1 MILTSVGSKI
11 DHHIACKHYDE
22 KNTIHTCKSYYD
34 VLSMK
39 QKSNQQQI
47 QKNKAIKRILVV
59 DDEHDVSLVIRL
71 VLEESGFKVDSFTD
85 ASEALQNFTSGIYDL
100 VILDV
105 KMPAMS
111 GFSLHKKIRE
121 LDDKVTICF
130 LTAADEVYYEILK
143 KCYDNIDETCVIR
156 KPVDNDSLLRRIK
169 SFFLAD
175 GLK

>member
-1 MILTSVGSKI
+1 MILTSAGSKI
-11 DHHIACKHYDE
+11 AHLIARKDYDE
-22 KNTIHTCKSYYD
+22 KLITIRTCKSYYD
-34 VLSMK
+34 VISRE

-47 QKNKAIKRILVV
+47 QKNKSIKRILVV
-59 DDEHDVSLVIRL
+59 DDEYDVSLTMKL
-71 VLEESGFKVDSFTD
+71 VLEESGFEVDSFTD
-85 ASEALQNFTSGIYDL
+85 ASEALENFTTGLYDL

-143 KCYDNIDETCVIR
+143 KRYPNIDENCVIR

-169 SFFLAD
+169 SMF
-175 GLK
+175 

>member
-1 MILTSVGSKI
+1 MILTSAGSKI
-11 DHHIACKHYDE
+11 SHLIARKHYDE
-22 KNTIHTCKSYYD
+22 KITTIHMCKSYYD
-34 VLSMK
+34 VISRE

-47 QKNKAIKRILVV
+47 QKNKRIKRILVV
-59 DDEHDVSLVIRL
+59 DDEYDVSLTMKL
-71 VLEESGFKVDSFTD
+71 VLEESGFEIDSFTD
-85 ASEALQNFTSGIYDL
+85 ASEALENFTTGLYDL
-100 VILDV
+100 VMLDV

-143 KCYDNIDETCVIR
+143 KRYPNIDENCVIR

-169 SFFLAD
+169 SMF
-175 GLK
+175 

>member
-1 MILTSVGSKI
+1 MILTSAGSKI
-11 DHHIACKHYDE
+11 DSPKHYDE
-22 KNTIHTCKSYYD
+22 KNTYINYYD
-34 VLSMK
+34 VISRE

-47 QKNKAIKRILVV
+47 HRNIATKRILVV
-59 DDEHDVSLVIRL
+59 DDEYDVSLVIRL

-85 ASEALQNFTSGIYDL
+85 ASEALENFTTGLYDL
-100 VILDV
+100 VILDI

-143 KCYDNIDETCVIR
+143 RRHHNIDGTCVIR
-156 KPVDNDSLLRRIK
+156 KPVDNDSLLRRIR
-169 SFFLAD
+169 SIF
-175 GLK
+175 

>member
-1 MILTSVGSKI
+1 MYT
-11 DHHIACKHYDE
+11 
-22 KNTIHTCKSYYD
+22 N
-34 VLSMK
+34 
-39 QKSNQQQI
+39 NQQQI

-59 DDEHDVSLVIRL
+59 DDEHDVSLTMKL

-85 ASEALQNFTSGIYDL
+85 ASEALQNFMSGIYDL

-105 KMPAMS
+105 KMPTMS

-143 KCYDNIDETCVIR
+143 KRYDNIDETCVIR

-169 SFFLAD
+169 SIF
-175 GLK
+175 

>member
-1 MILTSVGSKI
+1 VGSG
-11 DHHIACKHYDE
+11 
-22 KNTIHTCKSYYD
+22 NKS
-34 VLSMK
+34 
-39 QKSNQQQI
+39 
-47 QKNKAIKRILVV
+47 IKRILLV
-59 DDEHDVSLVIRL
+59 DDEHDLNVSIRI

-85 ASEALQNFTSGIYDL
+85 ASEALENFTTGLYDL
-100 VILDV
+100 VILDI

-143 KCYDNIDETCVIR
+143 MRHHDIDGTCVIR

-169 SFFLAD
+169 SIF
-175 GLK
+175 